1 MKVIASVVLYKH
13 NYDDVKKTLD
23 SLINDESVDKIVLV
37 DNGAHCKWLSNFNM
51 PKLELIINSFNRGF
65 GAGHNSVFSKY
76 VDSSDYFLVCNPD
89 ISFPKGEISNLYSYC
104 LENTVDFSIPKIL
117 YPDGTLQYACKL
129 LPNPFQL
136 FLRRFLKSAES
147 ELNEKYELR
156 HADYNKPFFA
166 PSFSG
171 CCMLLSNKAVTFSG
185 GFDERFFLYLEDVDL
200 SRRLSNSELNVA
212 YCPVSKVYH
221 EAQRRSYLN
230 YKFLFYH
237 IISTLKYF
245 NKWGWW
251 HDVIRAKLNKKC
263 LNQFH

>member
-1 MKVIASVVLYKH
+1 VKIIASVVLFKH
-13 NYDDVKKTLD
+13 NYNDIKATLD
-23 SLINDESVDKIVLV
+23 SLINDESIDKIVLV
-37 DNGAHCKWLSNFNM
+37 DNGNHCHWLSDFTI
-51 PKLELIINSFNRGF
+51 PKLEIITNSFNRGF

-76 VDSSDYFLVCNPD
+76 SGSADYFLICNPD
-89 ISFPKGEISNLYSYC
+89 ISFPKGEISNLYNYC
-104 LENTVDFSIPKIL
+104 IESEIDFSIPKIL

-129 LPNPFQL
+129 LPNPLQL
-136 FLRRFLKSAES
+136 FLRRFLKSS
-147 ELNEKYELR
+147 DRGNNDVYELR
-156 HADYNKPFFA
+156 HADYSQPFFA

-171 CCMLLSNKAVTFSG
+171 CCMFLSNKAVEFSG

-200 SRRLSNSELNVA
+200 SRRLSSSDLNVA
-212 YCPVSKVYH
+212 YCPVSQVYH

-245 NKWGWW
+245 NKWGWC
-251 HDVIRAKLNKKC
+251 HDEIRESLNKKC